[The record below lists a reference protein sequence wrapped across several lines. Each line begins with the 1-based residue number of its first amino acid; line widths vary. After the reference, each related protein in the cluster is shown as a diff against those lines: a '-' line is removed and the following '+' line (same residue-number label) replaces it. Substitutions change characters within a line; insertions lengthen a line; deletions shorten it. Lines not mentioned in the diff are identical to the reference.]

1 MILAVFFC
9 SRGLEVPDVA
19 NLIEYKLHRRPRR
32 REGFKSQMDKINLEE
47 LRNGR
52 RPLCRNYMADWDIGA
67 VDDFII
73 RQTDDT
79 DLLRRLLW
87 FGNEHIPLLETVRPI
102 IASLD
107 TSFADNTMASVPR
120 YTSKRDPAPAKYATR
135 EGQVD
140 LATREGLRYSISVS
154 KESLLL
160 RRRSGK
166 Q

>member
-1 MILAVFFC
+1 MFNTFRSSGMPNYEIAWPRWTTEEIIVAVFFC
-9 SRGLEVPDVA
+9 SRGIEVPDVA

-52 RPLCRNYMADWDIGA
+52 RRLCINYMADWDMAA

-102 IASLD
+102 TTSLD
-107 TSFADNTMASVPR
+107 TSFADSTMASVPR
-120 YTSKRDPAPAKYATR
+120 HTSKRDPGPGRYATR

-140 LATREGLRYSISVS
+140 PAT
-154 KESLLL
+154 
-160 RRRSGK
+160 
-166 Q
+166 

>member
-1 MILAVFFC
+1 MFNTFRSSGMPHYEVPWPRWITEEMILAVFFC

-87 FGNEHIPLLETVRPI
+87 FGNEHIPLLET
-102 IASLD
+102 
-107 TSFADNTMASVPR
+107 
-120 YTSKRDPAPAKYATR
+120 YRDIPLNEILHLPSMRHERDRLILQHERVY
-135 EGQVD
+135 GIP
-140 LATREGLRYSISVS
+140 YPY
-154 KESLLL
+154 
-160 RRRSGK
+160 RRSRFY
-166 Q
+166 